1 MGKTGASYW
10 REKPLETV
18 SITRANRKRWR
29 CELRWSRHGRLR
41 QHGLLAGPGS
51 VNLRDPSCPVCGST
65 VVIETNEIISGSG
78 HKDITLS
85 QCSIVHFSFTGDL
98 AEKRG
103 MTNGQEKRNGGN
115 TRRKTQP
122 INSHP
127 RRKVHIQENIVRH
140 LRTILALLIRHPND
154 PEDLQAHTATS
165 LSSFPFISPP
175 EFTPE
180 TARPPEPLPHQ
191 SPLLVP
197 SDITYDHWTRPYT
210 HTSSLTSLLYA
221 RQTHELANSVM
232 PIWSLLVDYS
242 LGQMSSMLDVPV
254 MVHRPASPPTL
265 TTPVIAASSV
275 TSLEHSSPI
284 RRSGSDIEIISNPS
298 QSSIEILEDNV
309 RNQSSEEP
317 TAVPPLPSLLGDG
330 GMVRPESS
338 SSGSLTDSI
347 CTTYENH
354 LINKTPS
361 QDTAKH
367 TLGILSD
374 DMSIVD
380 KPVTYSSMLEG
391 LKQNVSAKLLSDS
404 LRPPSPGAQDIYYSY
419 KDFAAVDHRIKLH
432 LYLHIFE
439 DDQEELILLLRAQIV
454 SQNIKTPFFGCIVMS
469 TTKVY
474 ILRVTGKEGEE
485 PEKWLKKESSW
496 PAGCLSVVLTL
507 PWEQGLCLEMK
518 SSERTLPTHYLVLLQ
533 DDQRTNNFISFLSG
547 LILPDN
553 YKLIMHKISNEHLL
567 LIQQLVLSV
576 CNSDSHVQ
584 LLVIFSRC
592 FLGRSVSGNNHELG
606 VGTLVITDSSLVLT
620 KDVDWLFPH
629 SSCSP
634 HPHSAQEISNLIE
647 VEMNGF
653 ILTLYFMDEVSNS
666 EECWNIVMETNEAV
680 HSIVEALRSPWEHLF
695 SLPLQI
701 VHKEDLSVLP

>member
-1 MGKTGASYW
+1 MEHADCQQLVHILGEMLESRSLRDMNQSVFKCMKCSALFSQECLSIATAS
-10 REKPLETV
+10 
-18 SITRANRKRWR
+18 S
-29 CELRWSRHGRLR
+29 G
-41 QHGLLAGPGS
+41 

-85 QCSIVHFSFTGDL
+85 QCSI
-98 AEKRG
+98 
-103 MTNGQEKRNGGN
+103 
-115 TRRKTQP
+115 
-122 INSHP
+122 
-127 RRKVHIQENIVRH
+127 
-140 LRTILALLIRHPND
+140 
-154 PEDLQAHTATS
+154 
-165 LSSFPFISPP
+165 
-175 EFTPE
+175 
-180 TARPPEPLPHQ
+180 
-191 SPLLVP
+191 
-197 SDITYDHWTRPYT
+197 
-210 HTSSLTSLLYA
+210 
-221 RQTHELANSVM
+221 
-232 PIWSLLVDYS
+232 
-242 LGQMSSMLDVPV
+242 GQMSSMLDVPV

-298 QSSIEILEDNV
+298 QSSIEILEENV

-391 LKQNVSAKLLSDS
+391 LKQNVSTKLLSDS

-518 SSERTLPTHYLVLLQ
+518 SSEKTLPTHYLVLLQ
-533 DDQRTNNFISFLSG
+533 DGQRTNNFISFLSG

-567 LIQQLVLSV
+567 LIQQLILSV

-584 LLVIFSRC
+584 LLVIFSHC
-592 FLGRSVSGNNHELG
+592 FLGRSVSGNNKELG
-606 VGTLVITDSSLVLT
+606 VGTMVITDSSLVLT
-620 KDVDWLFPH
+620 KDSVDWLFPH

-634 HPHSAQEISNLIE
+634 HAHSAQEISNLIE
-647 VEMNGF
+647 VEVNGF